1 MDVLLIEDDESFSF
15 SITEYLTDKR
25 YTVTIV
31 REGRDG
37 AQEAQ
42 KGYACILL
50 DLGLP
55 DMDGIQLI
63 PQLKDRAPQSPIIVL
78 TGRDDASTAVEAMK
92 LGAYDYITKP
102 VDLEELF
109 LTLRRVG
116 EMVSLQDRISYLET
130 REEFNL
136 IGRSK
141 PVEEI
146 RGLIDRVSPHPTP
159 VLIVGE
165 TGVGKEVV
173 ARLIHKASGRTGNFV
188 DINCSAIPRDLFE
201 GELFGFKAGSFTGA
215 TKAKKG
221 LFQWAN
227 GGTLFF
233 DEIGDL
239 PLELQPKLL
248 RVLERGE
255 VRAVGEG
262 KNIRIDVRIVAATN
276 SEPDVMLTNGRLR
289 QDLYFRLSTFL
300 ITIPPLRERKDDIHI
315 LADYFLHEFTQ
326 RMRKHSEGFS
336 QDVHEAFL
344 HYPWPGNVRELKNM
358 IERGVIMSDGNVIER
373 KHLPLEFTPL
383 AKEILPLEEI
393 EKEHIRTALQ
403 RFQGNISK
411 TAKAL
416 QIPRSTLRDK
426 LKDLGI
432 HYNNK
437 S

>member
-1 MDVLLIEDDESFSF
+1 MNVLLIEDEESFAF
-15 SITEYLTDKR
+15 SIAEYLTDKGCN
-25 YTVTIV
+25 VTMV
-31 REGRDG
+31 REGRQG
-37 AQEAQ
+37 ATEAQ

-55 DMDGIQLI
+55 DIDGIQLI
-63 PQLKDRAPQSPIIVL
+63 PQLKNEVPGSPIVVL
-78 TGRDDASTAVEAMK
+78 TGRNDASTAVEAMK
-92 LGAYDYITKP
+92 SGAYDYITKP

-116 EMVSLQDRISYLET
+116 EMVSLQHKISYLEQ
-130 REEFNL
+130 REEFSL

-141 PVEEI
+141 PIEEI
-146 RGLIDRVSPHPTP
+146 RCLIDKVSPHTTP

-173 ARLIHKASGRTGNFV
+173 ARLIHKASGRSGNFV

-201 GELFGFKAGSFTGA
+201 GELFGFKAGAFTGA
-215 TKAKKG
+215 TKTKKG
-221 LFQWAN
+221 LVQWAD

-239 PLELQPKLL
+239 PSELQPKLL

-255 VRAVGEG
+255 VRALGEG
-262 KNIRIDVRIVAATN
+262 KNIPVDVRIVAATN
-276 SEPDVMLTNGRLR
+276 SEPEVMLANGTLR

-300 ITIPPLRERKDDIHI
+300 ITIPPLRERQDDILM
-315 LADYFLHEFTQ
+315 LAEYFLGEFSQ
-326 RMRKHSEGFS
+326 RMRRQGKQFS
-336 QDVHEAFL
+336 HEVQDAFL
-344 HYPWPGNVRELKNM
+344 RYPWPGNVRELKNM

-373 KHLPLEFTPL
+373 KHLPLEFAHLSEEIRPL
-383 AKEILPLEEI
+383 QEI
-393 EKEHIRTALQ
+393 EKEHISTALR
-403 RFQGNISK
+403 RFQGNISH
-411 TAKAL
+411 TAEAL

-432 HYNNK
+432 HYTNK
-437 S
+437 P

>member
-1 MDVLLIEDDESFSF
+1 MNVLLIEDDESFAF
-15 SITEYLTDKR
+15 SIAEYLTDKG
-25 YTVTIV
+25 YNVTIM
-31 REGRDG
+31 REGRHG
-37 AQEAQ
+37 LTEAQ

-55 DMDGIQLI
+55 DVDGMQLI
-63 PQLKDRAPQSPIIVL
+63 PQLKDMASPSPIIVL
-78 TGRDDASTAVEAMK
+78 TGRDDAPTAVEAMK

-130 REEFNL
+130 KEEFVL

-141 PVEEI
+141 PIEEI
-146 RGLIDRVSPHPTP
+146 QGLIDRVSPHQTP

-201 GELFGFKAGSFTGA
+201 GELFGFKAGAFTGA
-215 TKAKKG
+215 TKSKKG
-221 LFQWAN
+221 LIQWAD

-239 PLELQPKLL
+239 PSELQPKLL

-255 VRAVGEG
+255 VRALGDG
-262 KNIRIDVRIVAATN
+262 KNVTVDVRVVAATN
-276 SEPDVMLTNGRLR
+276 SDPDVLLTQNRLR
-289 QDLYFRLSTFL
+289 QDLYFRLATFL
-300 ITIPPLRERKDDIHI
+300 LTIPPLRERKNDIHV
-315 LADYFLHEFTQ
+315 LAEYFLREFTQ

-336 QDVHEAFL
+336 QDVHDAFL
-344 HYPWPGNVRELKNM
+344 NYPWPGNVRELKNM
-358 IERGVIMSDGNVIER
+358 IERGVIMSDGKVIER
-373 KHLPLEFTPL
+373 KHLPLEFVPL
-383 AKEILPLEEI
+383 SDEIRSLQEI
-393 EKEHIRTALQ
+393 EKEHISTALR
-403 RFQGNISK
+403 RFQGNISQ

-432 HYNNK
+432 HYK
-437 S
+437 P